1 MDETDPPVSEVA
13 TSPVA
18 AQRAEERAVRRAD
31 AKPMP
36 RPEANPNLLRDR
48 LANERTF
55 LAWLRTGIA
64 ITSLGFVVARFD
76 IFLTEFA
83 RISSETAPAAVQPPK
98 EGTAAVPI
106 GVLLVLAGPLIIV
119 MAAVRYL
126 HTERALLAGRPD
138 SRWLVRNIVIA
149 ITAGSAIAGLG
160 LTIHLLGAL
169 P

>member
-1 MDETDPPVSEVA
+1 MGRWPARVYGEGVEPDPRFSF
-13 TSPVA
+13 
-18 AQRAEERAVRRAD
+18 
-31 AKPMP
+31 
-36 RPEANPNLLRDR
+36 
-48 LANERTF
+48 ANERTF

-83 RISSETAPAAVQPPK
+83 RISSEAAQGQTMPAK
-98 EGTAAVPI
+98 EGPVAVPV
-106 GVLLVLAGPLIIV
+106 GVLLVLAGPVSIV

-149 ITAGSAIAGLG
+149 MTVGAAIAGLG